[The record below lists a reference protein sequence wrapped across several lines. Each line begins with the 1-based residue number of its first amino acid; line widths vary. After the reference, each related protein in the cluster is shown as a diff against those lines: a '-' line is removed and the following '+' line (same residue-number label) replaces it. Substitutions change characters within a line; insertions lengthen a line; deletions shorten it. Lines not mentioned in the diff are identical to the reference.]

1 MAIALL
7 ATAASIFGFLFLAAC
22 GVIIEQGREVSEL
35 EYENH
40 KLRQALDGAN
50 TELEE
55 MRCEY
60 ERSLGGTDY
69 QWRPVNRISRMY
81 PR

>member
-1 MAIALL
+1 MTIAIL
-7 ATAASIFGFLFLAAC
+7 ATLAAIFGFLFLTAC
-22 GVIIEQGREVSEL
+22 GVIIEQGREVNEL

-40 KLRQALDGAN
+40 KLKQALDGAN

-60 ERSLGGTDY
+60 ERSLGGTSY
-69 QWRPVNRISRMY
+69 EWRPVNRISRMY

>member
-1 MAIALL
+1 MITAIL
-7 ATAASIFGFLFLAAC
+7 ATAAATLGFFFCAAC
-22 GVIIEQGREVSEL
+22 GVIIEQGREVNEL
-35 EYENH
+35 EQEAH
-40 KLRQALDGAN
+40 RLSRELESAN

-60 ERSLGGTDY
+60 ERSMGGTDY
-69 QWRPVNRISRMY
+69 RWRPVNRISRMY